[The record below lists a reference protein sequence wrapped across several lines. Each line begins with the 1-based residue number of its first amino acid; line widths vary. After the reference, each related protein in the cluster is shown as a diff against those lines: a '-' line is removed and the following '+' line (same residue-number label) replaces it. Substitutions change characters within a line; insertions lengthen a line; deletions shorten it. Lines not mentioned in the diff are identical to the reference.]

1 VLDWK
6 TNGELPPQV
15 LIQWSD
21 ALPEDATWESL
32 PDMQIAYPNL
42 HLEDKVLLEGDRDVM
57 YYEEEQGVNEEEIE
71 AQISHE
77 AEESIPQGRPQRAH
91 LRPKWLNGYVTALS
105 PKGIMKS
112 PKRGGH

>member
-1 VLDWK
+1 
-6 TNGELPPQV
+6 
-15 LIQWSD
+15 
-21 ALPEDATWESL
+21 
-32 PDMQIAYPNL
+32 
-42 HLEDKVLLEGDRDVM
+42 M